1 MRDSNLAAV
10 LDILLLGEGLVLV
23 VVVNV
28 VSHSWKHSGIR
39 RLELSV
45 RDIPPLAV
53 NPSVQASTLSQDLSM
68 RYAVVAIRPG
78 DVDQLP

>member
-1 MRDSNLAAV
+1 MAI
-10 LDILLLGEGLVLV
+10 LDVLLLWESLVLV
-23 VVVNV
+23 LKVL
-28 VSHSWKHSGIR
+28 IR
-39 RLELSV
+39 RWEDSRVCGLELSV